1 VNRLIVITF
10 LICVFSQASA
20 QQHEQEASRLTLRQG
35 ILRGA
40 MATTIGG
47 GSYLL
52 YRNFAQPPTT
62 SQVDLS
68 AYQQLSAYQRTFA
81 RPQNR
86 AAALRSDVALFSTL
100 LLPVGELLFNPE
112 LFVTE
117 MTHYGEALMGAIAL
131 TYLLKT
137 AITTPRPYAYQTS
150 TGGLLNGLDIA
161 SGASFSSGH
170 AAMAFAAA
178 GHLLWQDR
186 LHWSLPAI
194 GLATATATG
203 IFRVQAGK
211 HFPHDVLAGAAIGLG
226 SSWLVHRFR
235 RKGRTWVAP
244 IPGSGFVF
252 GAQWRLDHI
261 K

>member
-1 VNRLIVITF
+1 VNRVIVIA
-10 LICVFSQASA
+10 LLVCVFSQAFA
-20 QQHEQEASRLTLRQG
+20 QQHESETSRLTFRQAMM
-35 ILRGA
+35 RGA
-40 MATTIGG
+40 VATTVGG

-52 YRNFAQPPTT
+52 YRSFAQPPIT

-68 AYQQLSAYQRTFA
+68 AYQQLSAYQRTFV
-81 RPQNR
+81 RPKNR
-86 AAALRSDVALFSTL
+86 AAALRSDVALFGTL
-100 LLPVGELLFNPE
+100 LLPIGELLFHPD
-112 LFVTE
+112 LFVSE

-137 AITTPRPYAYQTS
+137 AITTPRPYAYQTA
-150 TGGLLNGLDIA
+150 TGGSLNGFDIA
-161 SGASFSSGH
+161 SGASFNSGH

-203 IFRVQAGK
+203 VFRVQAGK

-235 RKGRTWVAP
+235 RKGHTWVAP
-244 IPGSGFVF
+244 LPGSGFVF
-252 GAQWRLDHI
+252 GTQWSLDKIH
-261 K
+261 